1 MRNSEVL
8 PYANRCQP
16 FKGSNLEGCYVGYA
30 YAIFSYGEP
39 IYAYARGQWFAGT
52 DLPRQSRCHALQTRP
67 PGLPRNLSVK
77 ELRGLLEQALRPK

>member
-39 IYAYARGQWFAGT
+39 IYAYARGQWFAAT
-52 DLPRQSRCHALQTRP
+52 HLLPRSQRHAVQTRP
-67 PGLPRNLSVK
+67 PGLPHNCTLT
-77 ELRGLLEQALRPK
+77 EMQGLLEQALRPK